1 MTWDEQTSDAMLLRA
16 WREGDKTAA
25 DVLITR
31 LGPRL
36 YNFFASKVVDGADA
50 LCQQALADC
59 VADSGP
65 LGPDGTRHSVRC
77 LMFTAA
83 RQRLLQRLGERGSS
97 SLDPGERSV
106 ADLDPR
112 IDEVVDGPLQ
122 RRRLLLALRQLPVD
136 AQVALELSYWER
148 LTTEEIAR
156 VIERPEPEVEAQLAR
171 ARAQLRGMIDDEREV
186 SDRTIDARGSEDER
200 G

>member
-1 MTWDEQTSDAMLLRA
+1 MTWDEQAPDVALLRA
-16 WREGDKTAA
+16 WREGDRAAA
-25 DVLITR
+25 DVLIAR

-36 YNFFASKVVDGADA
+36 YNFFASKVVDGADE

-59 VADSGP
+59 VADGGP
-65 LGPDGTRHSVRC
+65 LGPDGTRHSVRG
-77 LMFTAA
+77 LMFTVA
-83 RQRLLQRLGERGSS
+83 RRRLLQRLGERGSS

-112 IDEVVDGPLQ
+112 IDEVVDGPQQ
-122 RRRLLLALRQLPVD
+122 RRQLLLALQQLPVD

-156 VIERPEPEVEAQLAR
+156 VVERSEPEVEAQLAQ